1 MRKVRWQWKIIL
13 FLMFAGLFCPVK
25 VHAEET
31 GSYLSE
37 LSDEMDYGKL
47 DTFLENYGV
56 EQVSFSGLV
65 EELMQD
71 GVSAA
76 WGEHVFSAIKTSLV
90 GEIAANRKML
100 LEIVLLAFC
109 FSVLKNFAGAFHAS
123 YISDLCFLLVYCVM
137 AVMLLQTFL
146 LFQEVV
152 SKSLESCVEFMK
164 VMVPTFCLSMMFASN
179 AQCCGILPDRISG
192 DLSGGVAVFKSA
204 DASDPYLCAV
214 GNVRSFCAG
223 GALFKSDGTVF

>member
-1 MRKVRWQWKIIL
+1 MRKERWRWSVIL
-13 FLMFAGLFCPVK
+13 FLMLAGLFCPVK

-31 GSYLSE
+31 DSYLDG

-47 DTFLENYGV
+47 DTFLKDYGM

-71 GVSAA
+71 GVSTA

-123 YISDLCFLLVYCVM
+123 YISELCFLLVYCVM
-137 AVMLLQTFL
+137 AVMLLQTF
-146 LFQEVV
+146 
-152 SKSLESCVEFMK
+152 
-164 VMVPTFCLSMMFASN
+164 PTAHKYGSEAS
-179 AQCCGILPDRISG
+179 ADLKTATPPDRSPEMRSG
-192 DLSGGVAVFKSA
+192 KIPQHCSHLRQTS
-204 DASDPYLCAV
+204 C
-214 GNVRSFCAG
+214 
-223 GALFKSDGTVF
+223 

>member
-1 MRKVRWQWKIIL
+1 MRKERWRWSVIL
-13 FLMFAGLFCPVK
+13 FLMLAGLFCPVK

-31 GSYLSE
+31 DSYLDG

-47 DTFLENYGV
+47 DTYLKDYRM

-71 GVSAA
+71 GVSTA

-123 YISDLCFLLVYCVM
+123 YISELCFLLVYCVM
-137 AVMLLQTFL
+137 AVIGKLGGIY
-146 LFQEVV
+146 
-152 SKSLESCVEFMK
+152 ESHGADVLSQHD
-164 VMVPTFCLSMMFASN
+164 VCLKCE
-179 AQCCGILPDRISG
+179 QCCGILPDRISG

>member
-1 MRKVRWQWKIIL
+1 MRKVGWQWKIIL

-71 GVSAA
+71 GVSTA

-123 YISDLCFLLVYCVM
+123 YISELCFLLVYCVM

-152 SKSLESCVEFMK
+152 SKSLESCVE
-164 VMVPTFCLSMMFASN
+164 L
-179 AQCCGILPDRISG
+179 
-192 DLSGGVAVFKSA
+192 
-204 DASDPYLCAV
+204 
-214 GNVRSFCAG
+214 
-223 GALFKSDGTVF
+223 